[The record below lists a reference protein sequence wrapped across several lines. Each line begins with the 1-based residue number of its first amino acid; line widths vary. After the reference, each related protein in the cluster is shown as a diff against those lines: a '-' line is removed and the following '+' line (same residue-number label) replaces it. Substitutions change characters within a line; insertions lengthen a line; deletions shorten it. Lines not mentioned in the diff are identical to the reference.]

1 MTGGSACPLNPG
13 ASYTYTAQYTI
24 TGADVST
31 GLISNSVVV
40 FGSSPGQTG
49 DVSDT
54 SDDGIDNDG
63 NTTDDA
69 TITTLT
75 VNPGIEAVKTGVLSD
90 TSGDG
95 LPGVG
100 DKVIFTILITNTGN
114 ITLNIISIVD
124 NLTRRN
130 N

>member
-1 MTGGSACPLNPG
+1 MSNITVSDTLKNGAGTQLSYDSAMTGGSVNPLSPG
-13 ASYTYTAQYTI
+13 ASYVYQAQYTI

-63 NTTDDA
+63 NTTNDP

-75 VNPGIEAVKTGVLSD
+75 VNPGIEAVKTAVSYTHL
-90 TSGDG
+90 T
-95 LPGVG
+95 LPT
-100 DKVIFTILITNTGN
+100 KA
-114 ITLNIISIVD
+114 
-124 NLTRRN
+124 
-130 N
+130 